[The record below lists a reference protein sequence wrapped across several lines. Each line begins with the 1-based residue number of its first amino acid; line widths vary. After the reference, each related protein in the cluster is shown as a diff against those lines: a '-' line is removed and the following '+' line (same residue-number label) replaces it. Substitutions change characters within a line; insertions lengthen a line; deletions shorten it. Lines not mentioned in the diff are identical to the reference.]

1 MAATPLLEPEA
12 AEAAG
17 EAEVAAAA
25 EVVGAAA
32 SEVLTIV
39 DKVVAGLV
47 DTAAA
52 EVLTGTFDE
61 TAEVAAL
68 DDTAAAEVA
77 GAALPAPQLITA
89 GPGAL
94 YEV

>member
-1 MAATPLLEPEA
+1 MT
-12 AEAAG
+12 
-17 EAEVAAAA
+17 AEVAA
-25 EVVGAAA
+25 EVAGAA
-32 SEVLTIV
+32 SEVAGAAAWEVLTTV

-47 DTAAA
+47 ETAAA

-61 TAEVAAL
+61 TAAEVAGL
-68 DDTAAAEVA
+68 DDAAAAEVA

-94 YEV
+94 YDV